1 MLHIRV
7 EWRFLLKGGSVV
19 SKPASGLFHG
29 TTGERAEEN
38 NKNTVSMPS
47 NNAQLK
53 HIFRD
58 APGHLPDTPK
68 NRAMI
73 LELANDPG
81 KYVGTDAHGNM
92 WNVEMTSDGAQI
104 WVRYR
109 GGVINNAGKMMCLVY
124 GITRRDCI
132 TTSLEINR
140 GGSRNERKT
149 IICCSF

>member
-1 MLHIRV
+1 M
-7 EWRFLLKGGSVV
+7 

-109 GGVINNAGKMMCLVY
+109 GGVINNAGKNDVPRIWDNATGLY
-124 GITRRDCI
+124 NNITRDQ
-132 TTSLEINR
+132 SW
-140 GGSRNERKT
+140 RKPK
-149 IICCSF
+149 